1 MQSSSSTD
9 PPRTMKHVVRVA
21 AHWALLVHIYVSM
34 AGLTLAVLF
43 GATGLALNH
52 QDFGLSEPRVQTSTI
67 ALDKGVLEHVD
78 RATLEEHLRQKL
90 GIRSPSTDYHD
101 DDPDQIQISYAA
113 PGGRTIVTIN
123 RATATAE
130 VEKENRGLMGKL
142 GDLHKGFDTG
152 TVWYWVIDVAALLI
166 IVSSLTGIVTL
177 IALRARRRVGFTVG
191 ALGVLTVL
199 LIYLAWVPK

>member
-1 MQSSSSTD
+1 M
-9 PPRTMKHVVRVA
+9 RHVVRVF
-21 AHWALLVHIYVSM
+21 AHWALLIHIYVSM

-52 QDFGLSEPRVQTSTI
+52 QDFGFSDPRVETSQIT
-67 ALDKGVLEHVD
+67 LDTKVLANPDQE
-78 RATLEEHLRQKL
+78 TLTESLRQKL

-101 DDPDQIQISYAA
+101 DADQIQVTYSA
-113 PGGRTIVTIN
+113 PGSRTTVTIN
-123 RATATAE
+123 RKDGTAQ
-130 VEKENRGLMGKL
+130 VEKESRGFLGKL

-152 TVWYWVIDVAALLI
+152 NVWYWTIDVAALLI
-166 IVSSLTGIVTL
+166 IVSSMTGIVTL

-199 LIYLAWVPK
+199 VIYVLWVPK